1 MQHRLIALL
10 VTATIAAAGC
20 KRDAE
25 PTPSPAVDQ
34 ATQAAGEAALTD
46 WPKVESAIKA
56 DPAIEARIKE
66 ILAGMSLRQK
76 VGQMTQ
82 SEIKTTKPED
92 VRNYYLG
99 SVLNGG
105 GSWPAMNKHAAV
117 ADWAAL
123 ADGYYDASMATDLK
137 VKIPIIWGTDA
148 VHGHSN
154 VYGRG
159 PRPGPGGENRRGHRQ
174 GSARNRRRLAVRTG
188 GAGGAG
194 PALGPYL

>member
-154 VYGRG
+154 VYGATIYPHNIG
-159 PRPGPGGENRRGHRQ
+159 
-174 GSARNRRRLAVRTG
+174 L
-188 GAGGAG
+188 GAAHD
-194 PALGPYL
+194 PA